1 VRKMLRRSDLYV
13 VRLLPDPNRVA
24 DPRGGKALCLQQR
37 DAARFG
43 NSRPCIRCLRVLDAM
58 GVNRVIFS
66 TGEPAADGC
75 IGCETHTVHELLRD
89 VGGHCSRG
97 DSSQRHLL
105 AQPHACLSLPV
116 C

>member
-1 VRKMLRRSDLYV
+1 MRKMLRRSDLYV

-24 DPRGGKALCLQQR
+24 DPRGKALQQR

-43 NSRPCIRCLRVLDAM
+43 NSRPCIRCLRLLDAL

-66 TGEPAADGC
+66 TGEAAADGC

-89 VGGHCSRG
+89 VDGHCSRG
-97 DSSQRHLL
+97 DSS
-105 AQPHACLSLPV
+105 
-116 C
+116 